1 MTRSFKRN
9 VATREQNKRFVIVTE
24 GNVTEPEYF
33 DKFKRRGIA
42 ITIPR
47 KQTNSSP
54 KDVLKVLRKYL
65 KDQPLD
71 ENDEAWMVID
81 RDDWP
86 VEQINS
92 VFDELRKIKTKGRCF
107 FAMTNPK
114 IEFWLLLHFEDGN
127 GVVTPAECDRRL
139 LRYLPDYNKH
149 VANCCV
155 GPENAQN
162 AIKRSRSLDVDE
174 CTWPEKKGSTL
185 YRLVNKLLPEDK
197 QICL

>member
-1 MTRSFKRN
+1 MTRVFKRT
-9 VATREQNKRFVIVTE
+9 VATREQNKKFVIVTE

-42 ITIPR
+42 IKIPR

-54 KDVLKVLRKYL
+54 KDVLRVLRKSL
-65 KDQPLD
+65 KEHPLD

-86 VEQINS
+86 IEQINF
-92 VFDELRKIKTKGRCF
+92 VLDELRKINTRSNGSCF
-107 FAMTNPK
+107 LAMTNPK

-127 GVVTPAECDRRL
+127 GVGTPAECDLRL
-139 LRYLPDYNKH
+139 QRYLPEYDKH
-149 VANCCV
+149 VVNCGV

-162 AIKRSRSLDVDE
+162 AIKRAKKLDVDE
-174 CTWPEKKGSTL
+174 CEWPKKKGSTL

-197 QICL
+197 QV